1 MTDAARERFERWM
14 SEDWKWPDAVA
25 RRYGHYVLAHTE
37 SAWKAWQAALS
48 EQPAWRC
55 YCDEQG
61 LGEPGVTCGD
71 CPRDYGHRVAA
82 HPAPVERVALSDE
95 QIFRLAEDLGWQL
108 QADESIGKDA
118 LEICRAVIAEYER
131 ANGIRKGEQE

>member
-1 MTDAARERFERWM
+1 MNPDAVREAFERWM

-48 EQPAWRC
+48 EQPAGRC
-55 YCDEQG
+55 YCDERG
-61 LGEPGVTCGD
+61 IGEPGVTCGD

-82 HPAPVERVALSDE
+82 HPAPVERVALTDKLIDAATIRHWGRRSAPA
-95 QIFRLAEDLGWQL
+95 LADHR
-108 QADESIGKDA
+108 AYA
-118 LEICRAVIAEYER
+118 RAVIAEYER
-131 ANGIRKGEQE
+131 ANGIGNGGAV